1 MFTGAKIELSACT
14 TFCSL
19 LFVNYQYVF
28 KTLIYVLQMKIYQ
41 LTVDL
46 HVRVRG
52 KGVVHVKSLIRLRN
66 TTV

>member
-1 MFTGAKIELSACT
+1 
-14 TFCSL
+14 
-19 LFVNYQYVF
+19 
-28 KTLIYVLQMKIYQ
+28 MKIYQ